1 MNATF
6 GVVVIVE
13 STTVLDG
20 FSFLNSSK
28 KSNKSRGE
36 ARATSGVLLL
46 SVGEDRRS
54 SSSSS
59 CCFWRTRI
67 SCRISSSASAF
78 RLDNPVESGGSAVS
92 IGGGVSFVRRLPFLK
107 SSGPR
112 LCLGAE
118 ELVVFP
124 MLPGVFILL
133 SIALRRSTA
142 VTTVNRSN
150 GTAVILSVDGSLL
163 RIPCGAHCLQS

>member
-46 SVGEDRRS
+46 SVGEDRR